1 MVCEVLVELKSKNI
15 DKTFTYLIPDK
26 FKDKVKEG
34 IRVLVPFGKQKLE
47 GFVLNI
53 SDNLPEYSLKEIID
67 LIDLEP
73 VLNNELLDL
82 GKYIS
87 KKTLC
92 NLITVYQAM
101 LPVALKAKNG
111 KIINKKFDT
120 YVVINNDDF
129 GAIKSNNQLEILNIV
144 KDRKKVLKK
153 ELNDISLYSV
163 KTLIEKVI

>member
-1 MVCEVLVELKSKNI
+1 MVCEVLVELKSKSI

-111 KIINKKFDT
+111 KIINKKYDT
-120 YVVINNDDF
+120 YVVINNDDVSD
-129 GAIKSNNQLEILNIV
+129 IKN
-144 KDRKKVLKK
+144 
-153 ELNDISLYSV
+153 
-163 KTLIEKVI
+163 KTIK

>member
-120 YVVINNDDF
+120 T
-129 GAIKSNNQLEILNIV
+129 ILIV
-144 KDRKKVLKK
+144 TH
-153 ELNDISLYSV
+153 NDIIKNMAHKIIQIKDGKITKDYTNENRVEAKSLEE
-163 KTLIEKVI
+163 L